1 MTELIYDIEKFCKDF
16 KFSKVRIFVPA
27 SYALSS
33 LAAAS
38 ALATYLI
45 RVCHIDTML
54 VADQER
60 VNQVS
65 MCLPLVED
73 PDSIPR
79 NANNFLA
86 VIIDCADPS
95 ACDNDSWNKTFCGFQ
110 VRGGVSMKDFGTEAY
125 NYSEGLCAAEIIFQ
139 AIKKHSEET
148 DQWCP
153 ECWNYLYL
161 AMLDATSQFKLHMK
175 TNTFEV
181 IQDLIN
187 LGANHEIKPEC
198 FKTKITEEII
208 VLEKLYTDNIIEK
221 EVGRIVF
228 DEAEW
233 KTFSS
238 YSFQNVLEYM
248 RFIKLVNIWLAFVR
262 TKKGYKVFVQGNA
275 SGKFD
280 CTKMLKDYEGTGSRK
295 KARCNIRYDQIDE
308 IVELAQRTVEESK
321 IKEKPRKK
329 YTHKNQEI
337 EEE

>member
-95 ACDNDSWNKTFCGFQ
+95 ACDNDS
-110 VRGGVSMKDFGTEAY
+110 
-125 NYSEGLCAAEIIFQ
+125 
-139 AIKKHSEET
+139 
-148 DQWCP
+148 
-153 ECWNYLYL
+153 
-161 AMLDATSQFKLHMK
+161 
-175 TNTFEV
+175 
-181 IQDLIN
+181 
-187 LGANHEIKPEC
+187 
-198 FKTKITEEII
+198 
-208 VLEKLYTDNIIEK
+208 
-221 EVGRIVF
+221 
-228 DEAEW
+228 
-233 KTFSS
+233 
-238 YSFQNVLEYM
+238 
-248 RFIKLVNIWLAFVR
+248 
-262 TKKGYKVFVQGNA
+262 
-275 SGKFD
+275 
-280 CTKMLKDYEGTGSRK
+280 
-295 KARCNIRYDQIDE
+295 
-308 IVELAQRTVEESK
+308 
-321 IKEKPRKK
+321 
-329 YTHKNQEI
+329 
-337 EEE
+337 